1 MTPPEPMAP
10 RVLHVDDQHG
20 WRGGEQQMFYL
31 ARGLAERGIWT
42 ALALQPNGP
51 AETRARQAGLPVYRI
66 AMHGEMDLMAAL
78 AIARTAR
85 AGGFNI
91 LHAHTAHAQSL
102 ILLARY
108 FGLAPCRL
116 VAHRRIEFPVGRGLF
131 GLGRLKYRRGISA
144 YIAVSNRVKESLLR
158 ARIPEWRIF
167 PVHTVTSPERFA
179 DVRPDPELRASLGI
193 PEGAFVVG
201 NIGALV
207 DHKDHRTLLEAC
219 RIVRDHVPE
228 TYVVIV
234 GDGPLEEKVRA
245 KAEALHM
252 TDRLVMTGFRSDIP
266 EVIRLFDVFALSST
280 EEGLSGTLLEA
291 AASGCP
297 IVTTDAGGAREAIE
311 HEKSGIV
318 VPISSPKALATG
330 LLRLHDEPETAR
342 AFVERG
348 LQRVHEHFNP
358 DVLTE
363 RTLDVYARVLERR
376 IGPDH
381 PVGFCED

>member
-1 MTPPEPMAP
+1 M
-10 RVLHVDDQHG
+10 
-20 WRGGEQQMFYL
+20 
-31 ARGLAERGIWT
+31 
-42 ALALQPNGP
+42 
-51 AETRARQAGLPVYRI
+51 
-66 AMHGEMDLMAAL
+66 
-78 AIARTAR
+78 
-85 AGGFNI
+85 
-91 LHAHTAHAQSL
+91 
-102 ILLARY
+102 
-108 FGLAPCRL
+108 
-116 VAHRRIEFPVGRGLF
+116 
-131 GLGRLKYRRGISA
+131 
-144 YIAVSNRVKESLLR
+144 
-158 ARIPEWRIF
+158 
-167 PVHTVTSPERFA
+167 HTVTSPERFA